1 MKKLYLLVLTALFCG
16 CAGVRH
22 DVSGVVADAAM
33 NTLTILTPSGDTL
46 SFQTQDADKRRL
58 DGLLLGDTV
67 TVRFKGKYTPYMPA
81 VSIANYHKAP

>member
-1 MKKLYLLVLTALFCG
+1 MKKLYLLVLTALLCG

-33 NTLTILTPSGDTL
+33 NTITIFSLSGDTL
-46 SFQTQDADKRRL
+46 SFKTTDADKRRL

-67 TVRFKGKYTPYMPA
+67 TVRYSGKYSPYMPA
-81 VSIANYHKAP
+81 VSVANYHNAP